1 MIVFERLFKSFDER
15 PVLEGIDLRI
25 RDGEITFVIGA
36 SGTGK
41 SVLMKHVV
49 GLLSPDSG
57 RVLLDGEDTS
67 TFSEDRWREARR
79 RYAMVF
85 QHPNLFDSMT
95 LRENVALPLR
105 MHRHISRERSLEEA
119 VAFLEQV
126 GMAPKADLLPAQI
139 GPSER
144 KRVSIARALTLDP
157 EWAILDEPTTGLDP
171 LAARSIDRLATH
183 LCRTMGKSVVVVSH
197 DLASIFSI
205 ADRIIFLYK
214 GRVHL
219 DGAPA
224 LFRESDDPVVRQF
237 VTGAPEGP
245 MET

>member
-1 MIVFERLFKSFDER
+1 MIAFEGISKGFDGR
-15 PVLEGIDLRI
+15 PVLDGIDLGI
-25 RDGEITFVIGA
+25 REGEITFVIGS

-49 GLLSPDSG
+49 GLLVPDAG
-57 RVLLDGEDTS
+57 RVILDGEDTS
-67 TFSEDRWREARR
+67 SFSEERWREARR

-105 MHRHISRERSLEEA
+105 MHRRISRARALEEA
-119 VAFLEQV
+119 MSFLDRV
-126 GMAPKADLLPAQI
+126 GMSQKADLLPAQV

-144 KRVSIARALTLDP
+144 KRVSIARSLTLDP

-171 LAARSIDRLATH
+171 VAARSIDRLAAH
-183 LCRTMGKSVVVVSH
+183 LCREMGKSVVVVSH
-197 DLASIFSI
+197 DLTSIFTI

-214 GRVHL
+214 GRVRL
-219 DGAPA
+219 DGTPED
-224 LFRESDDPVVRQF
+224 FRRSEDPVVRQF
-237 VTGAPEGP
+237 ITGAPEGP

>member
-1 MIVFERLFKSFDER
+1 MIAFEGISKGFDGR
-15 PVLEGIDLRI
+15 PVLDGIDLGI
-25 RDGEITFVIGA
+25 REGEITFVIGS

-49 GLLSPDSG
+49 GLLVPDAG
-57 RVLLDGEDTS
+57 RVILDGEDTS
-67 TFSEDRWREARR
+67 SFSEERWREARR

-105 MHRHISRERSLEEA
+105 MHRRISRARALEEA
-119 VAFLEQV
+119 MSFLDRV
-126 GMAPKADLLPAQI
+126 GMSQKADLLPAQV

-144 KRVSIARALTLDP
+144 KRVSIARSLTLDP

-171 LAARSIDRLATH
+171 VAARSIDRLATH
-183 LCRTMGKSVVVVSH
+183 LCREMGKSVVVVSH
-197 DLASIFSI
+197 DLTSIFTI

-214 GRVHL
+214 GRVRL
-219 DGAPA
+219 DGTPED
-224 LFRESDDPVVRQF
+224 FRRSEDPVVRQF
-237 VTGAPEGP
+237 ITGAPEGP

>member
-1 MIVFERLFKSFDER
+1 MIAFEGISKGFDGR
-15 PVLEGIDLRI
+15 PVLDGIDLGI
-25 RDGEITFVIGA
+25 REGEITFVIGS

-49 GLLSPDSG
+49 GLLVPDAG
-57 RVLLDGEDTS
+57 RVILDGEDTS
-67 TFSEDRWREARR
+67 SFSEERWREARR

-105 MHRHISRERSLEEA
+105 MHRRISRARALEEA
-119 VAFLEQV
+119 MSFLDRV
-126 GMAPKADLLPAQI
+126 GMSQKADLLPAQV

-144 KRVSIARALTLDP
+144 KRVSIARSLTLDP
-157 EWAILDEPTTGLDP
+157 DWAILDEPTTGLDP
-171 LAARSIDRLATH
+171 VAARSIDRLAIH
-183 LCRTMGKSVVVVSH
+183 LCREMGKSVVVVSH
-197 DLASIFSI
+197 DLTSIFTI

-214 GRVHL
+214 GRVRL
-219 DGAPA
+219 DGTPED
-224 LFRESDDPVVRQF
+224 FRRSEDPVVRQF
-237 VTGAPEGP
+237 ITGAPEGP

>member
-1 MIVFERLFKSFDER
+1 MIAFEGLCKAFDGR
-15 PVLEGIDLRI
+15 PVLAGIDLQMRG
-25 RDGEITFVIGA
+25 GEITFVIGS

-41 SVLMKHVV
+41 SVLMKHAV
-49 GLLSPDSG
+49 GLLFPDAG
-57 RVLLDGEDTS
+57 RVILDGEDTA

-79 RYAMVF
+79 HYAMVF

-105 MHRHISRERSLEEA
+105 MHRRIARDRALAEA
-119 VAFLEQV
+119 ESFLHQV
-126 GMAPKADLLPAQI
+126 GMASKADLLPAQV

-157 EWAILDEPTTGLDP
+157 DWAILDEPTTGLDP
-171 LAARSIDRLATH
+171 VAARSIDRLATR
-183 LCRTMGKSVVVVSH
+183 LCREMGKSVVVVSH
-197 DLASIFSI
+197 DLTSIFTI

-214 GRVHL
+214 GRVRL
-219 DGAPA
+219 DGAPDD
-224 LFRESDDPVVRQF
+224 FRRSEDPVVRQF
-237 VTGAPEGP
+237 ITGAPDGP